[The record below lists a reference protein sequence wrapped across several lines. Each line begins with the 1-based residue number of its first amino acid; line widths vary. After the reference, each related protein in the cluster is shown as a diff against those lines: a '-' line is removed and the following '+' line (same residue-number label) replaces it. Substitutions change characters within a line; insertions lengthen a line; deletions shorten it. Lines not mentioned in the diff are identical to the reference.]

1 MDTTQE
7 VLVELRK
14 CGHFLHHNFGKG
26 NTPETAELLSALS
39 EEEKV
44 QLLGLLRKCNQNWKP
59 DFAKTKEEKSS

>member
-26 NTPETAELLSALS
+26 NTPETAELLAVLS
-39 EEEKV
+39 EEEKAA
-44 QLLGLLRKCNQNWKP
+44 LLQLLRKCTESWK
-59 DFAKTKEEKSS
+59 DKR